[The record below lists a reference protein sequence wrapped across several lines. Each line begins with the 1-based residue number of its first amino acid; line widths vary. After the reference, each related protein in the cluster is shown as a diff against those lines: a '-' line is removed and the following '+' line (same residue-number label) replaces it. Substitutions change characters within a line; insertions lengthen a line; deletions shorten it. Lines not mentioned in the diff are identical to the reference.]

1 MTKHVEPLPKKLRIA
16 EIENRCM
23 QRWAEEGTYRYD
35 PTRPRE
41 ETFAIDTPPPTVS
54 GSLHVGHIFS
64 YTHTDLVAR
73 YQRMRGKNV
82 FYPMGWDDNG
92 LPTER
97 RVQNFHNVRCEPHL
111 PYVEGFQP
119 DRKAKRPTPISRRNF
134 IELCGAVTAEDERAF
149 EALWSRLGLSVDWS
163 RTYATIDDHCRRLSQ
178 SSFLAL
184 LRRGEVYASTA
195 PSMWDIDFCTAV
207 AQAEV
212 EDRPVKGLEFR
223 LRFGLEGGG
232 TLPIMTTRPE
242 LLPACMAVVVHPD
255 DERFKHLVGTR
266 AITPVFRVPV
276 PILAHEIADPEKGTG
291 AVMVCTYGDVTDV
304 TWQKDLGLG
313 TRVVLGR
320 TGRLLPIEWGSEG
333 WESLDAAAAQAAY
346 AELEG
351 KNARQAKRVM
361 AELLADPAHGVDG
374 SGEAPL
380 AGEPVPVMQQVK
392 HYEKGERP
400 LEVIPTRQWFVRL
413 MDKREALLEQG
424 AKVAWHPAHMRHR
437 FDHWVEGLKY
447 DWCISR
453 QRYFG
458 VPIPLWYRLDAQGE
472 IDYSSEPIVPR
483 AEDLPVDPMAD
494 TPPGFSEEQRDQPG
508 GFTGEADVFDTWMT
522 SSLTPQIATGYETDE
537 ELYARTYPMD
547 MRPQAHEIIRTWAFY
562 TIARAYMIDGR
573 IPWHNAV
580 ISGWVL
586 DPDRK
591 KMSKSIGNVIVPT
604 DVLERYGSDAA
615 RYWAARARLG
625 TDTAFDESVLKTG
638 KRLATKVF
646 NASKLVIGRLRE
658 AGIAPGELSSA
669 DLTHPVD
676 RSALH
681 SLLPVIAKA
690 SEEFDRFEA
699 AGALDAVETWFW
711 STFTDNYLELVKE
724 RAYRQDRSALA
735 GWSTALSV
743 VLRLLAPFLPFVTE
757 EVWSW
762 HFGAE
767 GGSIH
772 RASWP
777 AAEELGL
784 ADADPRVFAG
794 AVQVLTQVRRIKSE
808 RSQSIRVEVPAIE
821 VRGTAE
827 AIDALALAREDLC
840 AAAAAKELHGLAV
853 DDAATSGAG
862 TALEVAIP

>member
-1 MTKHVEPLPKKLRIA
+1 MTEPVEPLPKKLRIA
-16 EIENRCM
+16 DLENRCM
-23 QRWAEEGTYRYD
+23 QRWADEGTYRYD

-41 ETFAIDTPPPTVS
+41 ETFSIDTPPPTVS

-73 YQRMRGKNV
+73 YQRMLGKNV

-119 DRKAKRPTPISRRNF
+119 ERKAKRATPISRRNF
-134 IELCGAVTAEDERAF
+134 IELCGEVTAEDERVF
-149 EALWSRLGLSVDWS
+149 EELWTRLGLSVDWS
-163 RTYATIDDHCRRLSQ
+163 RTYATIDDRCRRLSQ

-184 LRRGEVYASTA
+184 LRQGQVYASNA

-212 EDRPVKGLEFR
+212 EDRPVKGLEFM

-232 TLPIMTTRPE
+232 ALSIMTTRPE
-242 LLPACMAVVVHPD
+242 LLPACVAVVVHPND
-255 DERFKHLVGTR
+255 ARFKDLLGTR
-266 AITPVFRVPV
+266 AITPIFRVPV

-304 TWQKDLGLG
+304 TWQKDLRLG

-333 WESLDAAAAQAAY
+333 WESLDPAAAQAAY
-346 AELEG
+346 AALEG

-361 AELLADPAHGVDG
+361 AELLADPAHSVDG

-380 AGEPVPVMQQVK
+380 ASEPVPVEQQVK

-413 MDKREALLEQG
+413 LDKKEELLAQG
-424 AKVAWHPAHMRHR
+424 AKVQWHPAHMRHR
-437 FDHWVEGLKY
+437 FDHWVDGLKY
-447 DWCISR
+447 DWGISR

-458 VPIPLWYRLDAQGE
+458 VPIPLWYRLDANGE
-472 IDYSSEPIVPR
+472 VDPTEPIVPR
-483 AEDLPVDPMAD
+483 LEDLPVDPMAD
-494 TPPGFSEEQRDQPG
+494 APPGFTSEQRDQPG

-537 ELYARTYPMD
+537 ELCARTYPMD

-573 IPWHNAV
+573 IPWKSAV

-591 KMSKSIGNVIVPT
+591 KMSKSRGNVIVPT
-604 DVLERYGSDAA
+604 SILENYGSDAA

-625 TDTAFDESVLKTG
+625 TDTAFDEAVLKTG
-638 KRLATKVF
+638 KRLVTKVF

-658 AGIAPGELSSA
+658 AGIAPGDLSSA

-690 SEEFDRFEA
+690 SEEFARFEA
-699 AGALDAVETWFW
+699 AGALEAVESWFW
-711 STFTDNYLELVKE
+711 GTFTDNYLELVKE
-724 RAYRQDRSALA
+724 RAYGQDRSALA

-743 VLRLLAPFLPFVTE
+743 VLRLFAPFLPFVTE

-762 HFGAE
+762 HFGAD
-767 GGSIH
+767 GRSIH
-772 RASWP
+772 RAAWP
-777 AAEELGL
+777 TSEELGL
-784 ADADPRVFAG
+784 ADADPTVFAG

-808 RSQSIRVEVPAIE
+808 RNQSIRVEVDEIQ
-821 VRGTAE
+821 VRGG
-827 AIDALALAREDLC
+827 DVALAALARAEGDLC
-840 AAAAAKELHGLAV
+840 AAAAGKALRLVPIA
-853 DDAATSGAG
+853 DAESGDATLQAM
-862 TALEVAIP
+862 LP